1 MIARLQFLLVL
12 LLSGVAS
19 TVIAQNGLPQ
29 NAGARGA
36 AMANAALTFTD
47 INSIFVNQA
56 GLGYLEKP
64 AITVYGER
72 RFLFAEGLNSFLL
85 GGALPTEK
93 LGTFGLSVHYFGYGA
108 YNEQKIGL
116 AYAKKLFKRFSIGA
130 QFNYLATRIDQYGTA
145 HNLTFELGI
154 LSKVTKHFHLAAHVF
169 SPVRLRLPNGDYI
182 PSMFKVGA
190 AYLPSKQLRLTAE
203 VEKDLERPLNGRFGL
218 EYRPIQVL
226 YVRAGVSTTPVVA
239 SFGLGL
245 HLRALRIDV
254 ATNYHQVLG
263 FTPALSVTYVV
274 GDAAE
279 KEQPDSH

>member
-1 MIARLQFLLVL
+1 MVIRILFLLL
-12 LLSGVAS
+12 WGSLTNGAM
-19 TVIAQNGLPQ
+19 AQNGLPQ
-29 NAGARGA
+29 NAGARGG
-36 AMANAALTFTD
+36 AMGNASLTFTD

-56 GLGYLEKP
+56 GLGYLDRA

-85 GGALPTEK
+85 GGAFPHK
-93 LGTFGLSVHYFGYGA
+93 SLGTAGLSVHYFGYGT

-145 HNLTFELGI
+145 HNFTFELGI

-169 SPVRLRLPNGDYI
+169 SPARLQLPNGDYI
-182 PSMFKVGA
+182 PSVFKVGA

-203 VEKDLERPLNGRFGL
+203 IEKDLERPLNGKFGI
-218 EYRPIQVL
+218 EYHPMHAL
-226 YVRAGVSTTPVVA
+226 YIRAGVTTTPLLA

-245 HLRALRIDV
+245 RLRSLRIDL
-254 ATNYHQVLG
+254 ATSYHQTLG
-263 FTPALSVTYVV
+263 FTPGLSVSYIV
-274 GDAAE
+274 GEPAPDKTAA
-279 KEQPDSH
+279 PH